1 MNVGNDGLE
10 KRNRQRKKH
19 NRILIYQGK
28 EYVLNQFAREFDIP
42 VQRIT
47 KYLNMG
53 HSAEEALT
61 LAKKEMWIQE
71 MRKLR
76 KA

>member
-1 MNVGNDGLE
+1 MSAGSDGLE

-19 NRILIYQGK
+19 NRILVYQGN
-28 EYVLNQFAREFDIP
+28 EYVMNQFAREFDVP
-42 VQRIT
+42 VHTLT

-53 HSAEEALT
+53 HTPEEALT
-61 LAKKEMWIQE
+61 LTKKEVWIKE

-76 KA
+76 KG